1 MIKVD
6 LSLLKNWKRLVKF
19 KNGEILKN
27 RNIKEIK
34 NIKFLLIVKK
44 FRNIWID
51 KNIKDWIFSIKSK
64 NE

>member
-44 FRNIWID
+44 FRNI
-51 KNIKDWIFSIKSK
+51 
-64 NE
+64 

>member
-51 KNIKDWIFSIKSK
+51 RNIKDWIFSIKSK

>member
-6 LSLLKNWKRLVKF
+6 LSLLKNWKRLIKF

-51 KNIKDWIFSIKSK
+51 RNIKDWIFSIKSK

>member
-51 KNIKDWIFSIKSK
+51 RNIKDWIFSIKSK
-64 NE
+64 NK

>member
-6 LSLLKNWKRLVKF
+6 LSVLKNWKRLVKF

-51 KNIKDWIFSIKSK
+51 RNIKDWIFSIKSK

>member
-6 LSLLKNWKRLVKF
+6 LSVLKNWKRLVKF

-44 FRNIWID
+44 FRNI
-51 KNIKDWIFSIKSK
+51 
-64 NE
+64 